1 MTLSGTRTL
10 CGWKALAWLGFV
22 TDPEIPG
29 VADSQTVP
37 CCSEN
42 YVLPVLC
49 TFYITTKLSSDGIP
63 DACFNF
69 DRCRH
74 VNAKF
79 GYLKSSYLRL
89 SACAT
94 GLTCYS
100 LSSVDPTIIL

>member
-1 MTLSGTRTL
+1 VAGRHWLG
-10 CGWKALAWLGFV
+10 LAWFRDGPRDSGSRRL
-22 TDPEIPG
+22 P
-29 VADSQTVP
+29 DSQTVP

-100 LSSVDPTIIL
+100 QSSVDPTIIL